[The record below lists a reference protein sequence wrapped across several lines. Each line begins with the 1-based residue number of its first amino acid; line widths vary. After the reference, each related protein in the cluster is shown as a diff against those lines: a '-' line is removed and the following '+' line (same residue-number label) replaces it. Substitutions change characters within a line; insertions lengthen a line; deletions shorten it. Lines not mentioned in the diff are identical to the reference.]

1 MDSFFHRGF
10 PLVGGWILAALLLFT
25 AAPARAA
32 APPEPARGASAV
44 ALFAEGSLKSFFTG
58 GSARDRIVQMC
69 VLCMAA
75 ALFILMKK
83 FAPHATGPRQHGLTK
98 RPTEVVPDANGEDAS
113 RFPTQDS
120 SGKV

>member
-1 MDSFFHRGF
+1 MDSFIHQRF
-10 PLVGGWILAALLLFT
+10 PLVGGFLVATLLLFT

-32 APPEPARGASAV
+32 TAPESARCASAV
-44 ALFAEGSLKSFFTG
+44 APFAEGSLKSFFTG

-83 FAPHATGPRQHGLTK
+83 F
-98 RPTEVVPDANGEDAS
+98 VPDAPSSRSGDPSRTRAAQEKEDPAQLAG
-113 RFPTQDS
+113 PIKKTAP
-120 SGKV
+120 